1 MKTAACL
8 TLIVLCGTAG
18 DLVLA
23 RAMKRAG
30 EIGALRSSTVLR
42 TFARASRAPALW
54 VGVALHA
61 VAFLA
66 FLVLLS
72 WAPVSFVVPATALS
86 YAAGAAGARLFL
98 DERVTG
104 RRWAGVLLISSGVV
118 LVLLG

>member
-18 DLVLA
+18 DVAFA

-30 EIGALRSSTVLR
+30 DRADLRWSTVLR
-42 TFARASRAPALW
+42 TFARASRAPVLW
-54 VGVALHA
+54 LGVALHA
-61 VAFLA
+61 VAFFA

-72 WAPVSFVVPATALS
+72 WAAVSFVVPATALG
-86 YAAGAAGARLFL
+86 YAASAASARLFL
-98 DERVTG
+98 HERVTG
-104 RRWAGVLLISSGVV
+104 RRWAGVLLVSFGVM